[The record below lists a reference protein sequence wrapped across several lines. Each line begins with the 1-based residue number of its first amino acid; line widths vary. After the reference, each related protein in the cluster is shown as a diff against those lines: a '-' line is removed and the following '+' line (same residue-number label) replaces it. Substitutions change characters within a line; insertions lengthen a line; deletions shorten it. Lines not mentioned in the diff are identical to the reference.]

1 MDHIPLLILENE
13 KTTTINP
20 SCIADSII
28 NELRAF
34 PDDESIGNYDFRKL
48 FKRLVVINRDRLV
61 FVIGSDD
68 LSKLPL
74 NPNEISMGFVKSYDY
89 VIRSSSFRC
98 LFGIF
103 INK

>member
-1 MDHIPLLILENE
+1 MYRR
-13 KTTTINP
+13 
-20 SCIADSII
+20 

-34 PDDESIGNYDFRKL
+34 PDGESIGNYDFRKL

-74 NPNEISMGFVKSYDY
+74 NPNAISMGFVRY
-89 VIRSSSFRC
+89 
-98 LFGIF
+98 FGYRHAIIDVQF
-103 INK
+103 DPF